1 MASSGLLNGL
11 KRTCSHARARAGA
24 DDIERMDDDED
35 MTKTVRGRKK
45 TFTAGRPK
53 LEPEPK
59 VLSKATRIAPPK
71 TLLPLPHA
79 RVRRVNLT
87 VILVRFGAWF
97 GLARRLMSGAG
108 QLDVRPENGG
118 GHQER

>member
-1 MASSGLLNGL
+1 MPVRGCRILPVRRGGQHPAADYNNGLKRTCSGL

-79 RVRRVNLT
+79 AC
-87 VILVRFGAWF
+87 GASTS
-97 GLARRLMSGAG
+97 R
-108 QLDVRPENGG
+108 
-118 GHQER
+118 